1 MEDNKK
7 IVDIHGNELKT
18 DDISSNKQ
26 NDKKGNSSIKML
38 IECSIVVIMCM
49 ALSMLR
55 LNTNLVLSIK
65 ELLTLADNSNIEI
78 FASTV
83 YYALSFSLVITT
95 GLLLKGEETLN
106 LILCGVLYM
115 LAHTSE
121 KSIAW
126 MYIILVLA
134 YTGYMYHFVRQ
145 LIFGETK

>member
-18 DDISSNKQ
+18 DGISSNKQ
-26 NDKKGNSSIKML
+26 NDKKDNSSMKMM
-38 IECSIVVIMCM
+38 IECAIVVVMCM
-49 ALSMLR
+49 ALSTLR
-55 LNTNLVLSIK
+55 LHTNLVLSIK
-65 ELLTLADNSNIEI
+65 ELLTLADISNIEI
-78 FASTV
+78 FASIV

-95 GLLLKGEETLN
+95 GLLIRGEQTLN
-106 LILCGVLYM
+106 LILCGILYM

-134 YTGYMYHFVRQ
+134 YTGYMYYFVRQ
-145 LIFGETK
+145 HIFGKTE